1 VADVRLVALL
11 RGVNVGKSRRVEMK
25 RLRSLC
31 EGFGCADVST
41 YLNSGNV
48 IFDSGRDPAAV
59 GHDIEAAFKS
69 ELGIDVRV
77 LVKTGPELRRIAR
90 AIPADWQ
97 NDAAYRSDV
106 AYLFPEV
113 DSRTILAEL
122 PVKQEYVDVRYM
134 RGAIF
139 WFVDRRDYNRSR
151 LNRLIGHQ
159 YYQLMTVRNVN
170 TARALAGPGLEPR

>member
-1 VADVRLVALL
+1 MI
-11 RGVNVGKSRRVEMK
+11 SRRPSS
-25 RLRSLC
+25 RSC
-31 EGFGCADVST
+31 
-41 YLNSGNV
+41 
-48 IFDSGRDPAAV
+48 
-59 GHDIEAAFKS
+59 
-69 ELGIDVRV
+69 IDARV

-90 AIPADWQ
+90 AIPPEWQ

-122 PVKQEYVDVRYM
+122 PVKQEYVDVRYTK
-134 RGAIF
+134 GAIF

-170 TARALAGPGLEPR
+170 TARALAGPGLESR

>member
-1 VADVRLVALL
+1 
-11 RGVNVGKSRRVEMK
+11 
-25 RLRSLC
+25 
-31 EGFGCADVST
+31 VST

-59 GHDIEAAFKS
+59 GHDIEAVLKS
-69 ELGIDVRV
+69 ELGIDARV

-97 NDAAYRSDV
+97 NDAACRSDV

-122 PVKQEYVDVRYM
+122 PVKQEYVDVRYTK
-134 RGAIF
+134 GAIS
-139 WFVDRRDYNRSR
+139 WFVDRRNYNRSR
-151 LNRLIGHQ
+151 LNRLMGHQ

>member
-1 VADVRLVALL
+1 VRLVALL

-25 RLRSLC
+25 RLRSLF
-31 EGFGCADVST
+31 EGLGHANVST

-59 GHDIEAAFKS
+59 GHDIEAALKS
-69 ELGIDVRV
+69 ELGIDARV
-77 LVKTGPELRRIAR
+77 LVKTGPEMRRIAR
-90 AIPADWQ
+90 AIPPGWH

-106 AYLFPEV
+106 AYLFPKV

-122 PVKQEYVDVRYM
+122 PVKQEYVDVRYTK
-134 RGAIF
+134 GAIF

-159 YYQLMTVRNVN
+159 HYQLMTVRNVN
-170 TARALAGPGLEPR
+170 TARALAGLGLEFR

>member
-31 EGFGCADVST
+31 EGLGYANVST

-48 IFDSGRDPAAV
+48 IFDSGRNPAAV
-59 GHDIEAAFKS
+59 GHDIEAALKS
-69 ELGIDVRV
+69 ELGVDARV
-77 LVKTGPELRRIAR
+77 LVKTRTELRRIAR
-90 AIPADWQ
+90 AIPSDWQ
-97 NDAAYRSDV
+97 NGAAYRSDV

-122 PVKQEYVDVRYM
+122 TVRQEYVDVRYTK
-134 RGAIF
+134 GAIF

-151 LNRLIGHQ
+151 LNRLIGQ
-159 YYQLMTVRNVN
+159 PCYQLMTVRNVN
-170 TARALAGPGLEPR
+170 TARALAGTGLEPR